1 MVGHKIRVVHED
13 NAVLVVD
20 KPSGL
25 VVNRSITVKGRP
37 TLQDWVEERFAAED
51 LFGQFDAES
60 DFVRRSGI
68 VHRLDKDTSGLLVLA
83 KTPQAFGKL
92 QAQFKKR
99 LVKKTYRCLVHD
111 KIREESF
118 VIDAPLARNPRN
130 RQKFAV
136 VAGGREARA
145 GFKLEKIFSKEIE
158 GRLEQ
163 FSLLTVFPKTGRT
176 HQIRVHLTA
185 FSHPIVS
192 DPLYNGRKR
201 LRRDLSWCPRMFLHA
216 TQLFFSHPETEEWVR
231 FESKLPEVLERVLE
245 ELENPTV

>member
-1 MVGHKIRVVHED
+1 VFMANTDVGVVFED
-13 NAVLVVD
+13 KTILVVD

-37 TLQDWVEERFAAED
+37 TLQDWIEERFTAED
-51 LFGQFDAES
+51 LFGRFDPES

-68 VHRLDKDTSGLLVLA
+68 VHRLDKDTSGLLLIA
-83 KTPQAFGKL
+83 KTPEAFSNL
-92 QAQFKKR
+92 QGQFKARK
-99 LVKKTYRCLVHD
+99 VKKSYRCLVHD
-111 KIREESF
+111 KIREEVF

-145 GFKLEKIFSKEIE
+145 KFKREAIFSKEVE
-158 GRLEQ
+158 GRREH

-185 FSHPIVS
+185 LSHPIVS

-201 LRRDLSWCPRMFLHA
+201 LRRDRAWCPRMFLHA
-216 TQLFFSHPETEEWVR
+216 TRLSFFHPETKEWVR
-231 FESKLPEVLERVLE
+231 LESELPEVLEGVLE
-245 ELENPTV
+245 GLV